1 MSTDNLTKILTT
13 TTERL
18 SKPESHK
25 ELFHRHR
32 DGDRLPSGKTLKEI
46 IELSRSILCPGYYGK
61 PTVNIRT
68 IGSVS
73 KSVSGRNSKKGP
85 AKILTG
91 PNKFVI
97 LGDKT

>member
-1 MSTDNLTKILTT
+1 MLLIPSNLRGL
-13 TTERL
+13 
-18 SKPESHK
+18 
-25 ELFHRHR
+25 
-32 DGDRLPSGKTLKEI
+32 
-46 IELSRSILCPGYYGK
+46 
-61 PTVNIRT
+61 
-68 IGSVS
+68 GSVP

>member
-1 MSTDNLTKILTT
+1 MENGIN
-13 TTERL
+13 
-18 SKPESHK
+18 
-25 ELFHRHR
+25 
-32 DGDRLPSGKTLKEI
+32 
-46 IELSRSILCPGYYGK
+46 
-61 PTVNIRT
+61 NIY

>member
-1 MSTDNLTKILTT
+1 MLDYFYANTLSSKHIYLLVLGWKSLGFIVYLTV
-13 TTERL
+13 
-18 SKPESHK
+18 
-25 ELFHRHR
+25 F
-32 DGDRLPSGKTLKEI
+32 
-46 IELSRSILCPGYYGK
+46 
-61 PTVNIRT
+61 V
-68 IGSVS
+68 GSVS

>member
-1 MSTDNLTKILTT
+1 MSFICQIRRGNRIARLEHLQMINIEHNLYKRVETTK
-13 TTERL
+13 L
-18 SKPESHK
+18 SPRV
-25 ELFHRHR
+25 LYMANR
-32 DGDRLPSGKTLKEI
+32 KTYASVFKCIYSL
-46 IELSRSILCPGYYGK
+46 
-61 PTVNIRT
+61 
-68 IGSVS
+68 GSVS

>member
-1 MSTDNLTKILTT
+1 MALTPILYVT
-13 TTERL
+13 L
-18 SKPESHK
+18 SG
-25 ELFHRHR
+25 LFL
-32 DGDRLPSGKTLKEI
+32 DLYVCL
-46 IELSRSILCPGYYGK
+46 
-61 PTVNIRT
+61 
-68 IGSVS
+68 GSVP

>member
-1 MSTDNLTKILTT
+1 MN
-13 TTERL
+13 
-18 SKPESHK
+18 HAV
-25 ELFHRHR
+25 HA
-32 DGDRLPSGKTLKEI
+32 GAG
-46 IELSRSILCPGYYGK
+46 
-61 PTVNIRT
+61 
-68 IGSVS
+68 GSVS

>member
-1 MSTDNLTKILTT
+1 MRTKTALYDIWYTI
-13 TTERL
+13 
-18 SKPESHK
+18 
-25 ELFHRHR
+25 
-32 DGDRLPSGKTLKEI
+32 KT
-46 IELSRSILCPGYYGK
+46 
-61 PTVNIRT
+61 
-68 IGSVS
+68 GSVS

>member
-1 MSTDNLTKILTT
+1 MLTCKYL
-13 TTERL
+13 R
-18 SKPESHK
+18 
-25 ELFHRHR
+25 
-32 DGDRLPSGKTLKEI
+32 
-46 IELSRSILCPGYYGK
+46 YYAQ
-61 PTVNIRT
+61 N
-68 IGSVS
+68 GSVS

>member
-1 MSTDNLTKILTT
+1 MRPNYNLC
-13 TTERL
+13 L
-18 SKPESHK
+18 SLYEYDVFVIVKRGISNCRMYA
-25 ELFHRHR
+25 F
-32 DGDRLPSGKTLKEI
+32 T
-46 IELSRSILCPGYYGK
+46 
-61 PTVNIRT
+61 
-68 IGSVS
+68 GSVS

>member
-1 MSTDNLTKILTT
+1 MRKACIQA
-13 TTERL
+13 
-18 SKPESHK
+18 ESINK
-25 ELFHRHR
+25 
-32 DGDRLPSGKTLKEI
+32 
-46 IELSRSILCPGYYGK
+46 
-61 PTVNIRT
+61 
-68 IGSVS
+68 GSVS

>member
-1 MSTDNLTKILTT
+1 MKSILATV
-13 TTERL
+13 
-18 SKPESHK
+18 KDDVIAFIESNS
-25 ELFHRHR
+25 ELFFNER
-32 DGDRLPSGKTLKEI
+32 DFQMHLAVYLRGLNKYD
-46 IELSRSILCPGYYGK
+46 
-61 PTVNIRT
+61 
-68 IGSVS
+68 GSVS

>member
-1 MSTDNLTKILTT
+1 MIVRIIL
-13 TTERL
+13 
-18 SKPESHK
+18 P
-25 ELFHRHR
+25 
-32 DGDRLPSGKTLKEI
+32 I
-46 IELSRSILCPGYYGK
+46 
-61 PTVNIRT
+61 NIQKY
-68 IGSVS
+68 GSVS

>member
-1 MSTDNLTKILTT
+1 MKVL
-13 TTERL
+13 
-18 SKPESHK
+18 
-25 ELFHRHR
+25 
-32 DGDRLPSGKTLKEI
+32 
-46 IELSRSILCPGYYGK
+46 LCF
-61 PTVNIRT
+61 TRC
-68 IGSVS
+68 GSVS

>member
-1 MSTDNLTKILTT
+1 MPCFALQKAVFCIAKGGLLVINNINVNFLL
-13 TTERL
+13 
-18 SKPESHK
+18 
-25 ELFHRHR
+25 
-32 DGDRLPSGKTLKEI
+32 
-46 IELSRSILCPGYYGK
+46 LCA
-61 PTVNIRT
+61 VD
-68 IGSVS
+68 GSVS

>member
-1 MSTDNLTKILTT
+1 MQKASYYTTKHYVFTF
-13 TTERL
+13 
-18 SKPESHK
+18 KNK
-25 ELFHRHR
+25 
-32 DGDRLPSGKTLKEI
+32 
-46 IELSRSILCPGYYGK
+46 
-61 PTVNIRT
+61 
-68 IGSVS
+68 GSVS

>member
-1 MSTDNLTKILTT
+1 MQRYAKI
-13 TTERL
+13 
-18 SKPESHK
+18 SQ
-25 ELFHRHR
+25 
-32 DGDRLPSGKTLKEI
+32 I
-46 IELSRSILCPGYYGK
+46 C
-61 PTVNIRT
+61 NIV
-68 IGSVS
+68 GSVS

>member
-1 MSTDNLTKILTT
+1 MVIS
-13 TTERL
+13 
-18 SKPESHK
+18 
-25 ELFHRHR
+25 
-32 DGDRLPSGKTLKEI
+32 
-46 IELSRSILCPGYYGK
+46 
-61 PTVNIRT
+61 
-68 IGSVS
+68 GSVS

>member
-1 MSTDNLTKILTT
+1 MDIWVGNIIIL
-13 TTERL
+13 
-18 SKPESHK
+18 
-25 ELFHRHR
+25 
-32 DGDRLPSGKTLKEI
+32 
-46 IELSRSILCPGYYGK
+46 
-61 PTVNIRT
+61 
-68 IGSVS
+68 GSVS

>member
-1 MSTDNLTKILTT
+1 MLIRFLIVQYFPLYVISGMVLTANT
-13 TTERL
+13 
-18 SKPESHK
+18 
-25 ELFHRHR
+25 
-32 DGDRLPSGKTLKEI
+32 
-46 IELSRSILCPGYYGK
+46 
-61 PTVNIRT
+61 
-68 IGSVS
+68 GSVP

>member
-1 MSTDNLTKILTT
+1 MRNNADYKAYMIYLNYAPEIQSMIYTT
-13 TTERL
+13 NWIER
-18 SKPESHK
+18 
-25 ELFHRHR
+25 
-32 DGDRLPSGKTLKEI
+32 
-46 IELSRSILCPGYYGK
+46 
-61 PTVNIRT
+61 
-68 IGSVS
+68 GSVS

>member
-1 MSTDNLTKILTT
+1 MV
-13 TTERL
+13 
-18 SKPESHK
+18 
-25 ELFHRHR
+25 
-32 DGDRLPSGKTLKEI
+32 I
-46 IELSRSILCPGYYGK
+46 IIFYWFL
-61 PTVNIRT
+61 